1 MDLTQGNIRKQLI
14 SMAVPAGIGMLFYT
28 LYNVVD
34 TFYAGLISTEALA
47 GLAISFP
54 VYFIL
59 LAFAVGFGQG
69 TTALVSNLLGAK
81 KEEDAV
87 YIYIQS
93 LTISLILSVL
103 IGYITYKISEPVFI
117 FFGASD
123 LFLENGLRYMQTLAY
138 GAPFFIFANVINSF
152 LYAQGDTKKNRNAL
166 IIGFI
171 INLIFNPILSLGIG
185 PFPAL
190 GTMGIAIATIL
201 CQIFNVIYLGYFVL
215 KSPLSKKFQFSYC
228 KLQIKM
234 AIDIFKQALPASMNM
249 LLIGIGFFIIQKYV
263 TSYGASASAGYGI
276 ALRIEQIILLPAIG
290 LNTAMLSMTGQNYG
304 AKNFDR
310 IYEAFVTSLKLAL
323 LLMVF
328 GSAILFLAGEQMA
341 YLFTRDT
348 EVIKIAGSYLFMAAF
363 LTFVYQVIHQSG
375 SVLSGMKKPTI
386 NAFYTLLRL
395 AIIPPFTFYFFS
407 QTLGLGLNG
416 IWWAILCSNIIAAFL
431 IFFHMR
437 YLIKKEGL
445 ALKTNPVT

>member
-28 LYNVVD
+28 MYNVVD

-69 TTALVSNLLGAK
+69 STALVSNLLGAK

-87 YIYIQS
+87 YTYIQS
-93 LTISLILSVL
+93 LTVSLIISIL
-103 IGYITYKISEPVFI
+103 IGYITYKVSEPVFI
-117 FFGASD
+117 FFGASG
-123 LFLENGLRYMQTLAY
+123 LFLENGLRYMHTLAF

-152 LYAQGDTKKNRNAL
+152 LYAKGDTKKNRNAL
-166 IIGFI
+166 IIGFF
-171 INLIFNPILSLGIG
+171 INLIFNPLLSLGIG

-190 GTMGIAIATIL
+190 GTMGIAIATII
-201 CQIFNVIYLGYFVL
+201 CQIFNVIYLGYYVL
-215 KSPLSKKFQFSYC
+215 KSPLAKKFKFSYC
-228 KLQIKM
+228 KLKIDTLK
-234 AIDIFKQALPASMNM
+234 DIFKQSFPASMNM
-249 LLIGIGFFIIQKYV
+249 LLIGVGFFIIQKYV
-263 TSYGASASAGYGI
+263 TGYGANASAGYGI

-310 IYEAFVTSLKLAL
+310 IYEAFTTSLKLAL
-323 LLMVF
+323 FIMIF
-328 GSAILFLAGEQMA
+328 GSAILFTLGEKMA
-341 YLFTRDT
+341 FLFTRDAQ
-348 EVIKIAGSYLFMAAF
+348 VIQIAGSYLFMAAF

-395 AIIPPFTFYFFS
+395 AIIPPFTFYLFS
-407 QTLGLGLNG
+407 QTFGLGLNG
-416 IWWAILCSNIIAAFL
+416 IWWAILCSNIIAAIL
-431 IFFHMR
+431 IFLHMR
-437 YLIKKEGL
+437 YLIKKESL
-445 ALKTNPVT
+445 SLKTSSI

>member
-1 MDLTQGNIRKQLI
+1 M
-14 SMAVPAGIGMLFYT
+14 V
-28 LYNVVD
+28 
-34 TFYAGLISTEALA
+34 
-47 GLAISFP
+47 
-54 VYFIL
+54 
-59 LAFAVGFGQG
+59 
-69 TTALVSNLLGAK
+69 
-81 KEEDAV
+81 
-87 YIYIQS
+87 
-93 LTISLILSVL
+93 
-103 IGYITYKISEPVFI
+103 
-117 FFGASD
+117 
-123 LFLENGLRYMQTLAY
+123 
-138 GAPFFIFANVINSF
+138 
-152 LYAQGDTKKNRNAL
+152 
-166 IIGFI
+166 
-171 INLIFNPILSLGIG
+171 
-185 PFPAL
+185 
-190 GTMGIAIATIL
+190 
-201 CQIFNVIYLGYFVL
+201 
-215 KSPLSKKFQFSYC
+215 
-228 KLQIKM
+228 
-234 AIDIFKQALPASMNM
+234 IDIFKQALPASMNM

-263 TSYGASASAGYGI
+263 TGYGASASAGYGI

>member
-34 TFYAGLISTEALA
+34 TFYAGLISTE
-47 GLAISFP
+47 
-54 VYFIL
+54 
-59 LAFAVGFGQG
+59 AFAVGFGQG

-215 KSPLSKKFQFSYC
+215 KSPLSKKFQFRYC
-228 KLQIKM
+228 KLQTKM
-234 AIDIFKQALPASMNM
+234 VFDIFKQALPASMNM

-263 TSYGASASAGYGI
+263 TGYGASASAGYGI

>member
-1 MDLTQGNIRKQLI
+1 MDLTQGNIQKQLI

-69 TTALVSNLLGAK
+69 TTALVSNLLGSK
-81 KEEDAV
+81 KDEEAI
-87 YIYIQS
+87 YIYVQS
-93 LTISLILSVL
+93 LTISLLLSVL
-103 IGYITYKISEPVFI
+103 IGFITYKISEPVFI
-117 FFGASD
+117 FFGASG
-123 LFLENGLRYMQTLAY
+123 LFLENGLRYMQTLAF

-166 IIGFI
+166 IIGFF
-171 INLIFNPILSLGIG
+171 INLIFNPVLSLGFC

-215 KSPLSKKFQFSYC
+215 KSPLSRQFKLSYC
-228 KLQIKM
+228 KIKTK
-234 AIDIFKQALPASMNM
+234 ISLDIFKQAFQASMNM
-249 LLIGIGFFIIQKYV
+249 LLIGVGFFIIQKYV
-263 TSYGASASAGYGI
+263 TGYGAVASAGYGI

-310 IYEAFVTSLKLAL
+310 IYEAFVISLKLAL
-323 LLMVF
+323 FVMIF

-341 YLFTRDT
+341 LLFTRDV
-348 EVIKIAGSYLFMAAF
+348 EVIQIAGGYLFMAAF

-407 QTLGLGLNG
+407 QTLGLGLIG

-445 ALKTNPVT
+445 IFKTATAI

>member
-1 MDLTQGNIRKQLI
+1 MDLTQGNIKKQLI
-14 SMAVPAGIGMLFYT
+14 SMAVPAGIGMFFYT
-28 LYNVVD
+28 MYNVVD

-69 TTALVSNLLGAK
+69 STALVSNLLGAK

-87 YIYIQS
+87 YTYIQS
-93 LTISLILSVL
+93 LTISLIISIF
-103 IGYITYKISEPVFI
+103 IGYITYKISEPVFV
-117 FFGASD
+117 FFGASG
-123 LFLENGLRYMQTLAY
+123 LFLESGLKYMHTLSF

-152 LYAQGDTKKNRNAL
+152 LYAKGDTKKNRNAL
-166 IIGFI
+166 IIGFF
-171 INLIFNPILSLGIG
+171 INLIFNPLLSLGIG

-190 GTMGIAIATIL
+190 GTMGIAIATII
-201 CQIFNVIYLGYFVL
+201 CQIFNVCYLGYYVL
-215 KSPLSKKFQFSYC
+215 KAPLAKKFKISYC
-228 KLQIKM
+228 KLKLKSTK
-234 AIDIFKQALPASMNM
+234 DIFKQSFPASMNM
-249 LLIGIGFFIIQKYV
+249 LLIGVGFFIIQKYV
-263 TSYGASASAGYGI
+263 TGYGANASAGYGI

-310 IYEAFVTSLKLAL
+310 IYDAFTTSLKLAL
-323 LLMVF
+323 FIMIF
-328 GSAILFLAGEQMA
+328 GSAILFTLGEKMA
-341 YLFTRDT
+341 FLFTRDDQ
-348 EVIKIAGSYLFMAAF
+348 VIQIAGSYLFMAAF

-407 QTLGLGLNG
+407 QTLGLGLKG
-416 IWWAILCSNIIAAFL
+416 IWWAILCSNVIAAIL
-431 IFFHMR
+431 IFLHMR
-437 YLIKKEGL
+437 YLIKKESFN
-445 ALKTNPVT
+445 LKKSSI